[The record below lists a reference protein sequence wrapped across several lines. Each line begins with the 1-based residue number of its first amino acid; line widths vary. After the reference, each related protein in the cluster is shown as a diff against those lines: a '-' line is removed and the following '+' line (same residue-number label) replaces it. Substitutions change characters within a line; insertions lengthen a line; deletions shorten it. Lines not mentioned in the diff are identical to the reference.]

1 MSRARAPSRLPR
13 SPIALALLA
22 ALAVAPCAHAQ
33 FLFGRL
39 VPLPPETQAN
49 NNSQSVTV
57 SRDGRVFAFSS
68 GATNWVPGSI
78 TGDKIIVVDF
88 AQNVVQNLSTNS
100 SNVALNGNSFSPSI
114 AGNGRYVVFETFAS
128 NLGITSSGFQIVR
141 KDRQTGQLVVAST
154 NASGQAATG
163 SGSGQARDAS
173 VSADGR
179 FVVFRSDATNLI
191 TGSGGNGHV
200 YVKDLQTGAI
210 ELVSQTTSG
219 GFPTTGVSAS
229 TVHSMSADGRYVVF
243 QTNAANIA
251 SGVPGGTIQVYV
263 RDRQTGTTELVS
275 RGPGG
280 VVGNGQSDFAA
291 ISPNG
296 RFVSFRS
303 FATNLGS
310 TLTTSRVFV
319 RDRQAG
325 TTTLVPLPVVN
336 AQTASGCRESDVAD
350 DGSVVYACF
359 FSSIFDQVFLHV
371 PGAPGTPFHVST
383 GSGGTPGN
391 NVSGASVAIDASGRS
406 LAFQSLA
413 SNLVPGDTNNV
424 NDIFI
429 LSDAAILDGLFADG
443 FE

>member
-1 MSRARAPSRLPR
+1 LPVLV
-13 SPIALALLA
+13 ATLLTLA
-22 ALAVAPCAHAQ
+22 AGPAASQQ
-33 FLFGRL
+33 FFGRL
-39 VPLPPETQAN
+39 VPPPPETQAN

-88 AQNVVQNLSTNS
+88 GQNVIQNLSTNS
-100 SNVALNGNSFSPSI
+100 TSAPLNGNSFSPSI
-114 AGNGRYVVFETFAS
+114 AGNGRYVVFETFAT

-163 SGSGQARDAS
+163 SGSGQARNAS

-179 FVVFRSDATNLI
+179 FVAFRSDASNLLA
-191 TGSGGNGHV
+191 GSGGNEHIFL
-200 YVKDLQTGAI
+200 KDLQTGAV
-210 ELVSQTTSG
+210 ELVSQTTTG
-219 GFPTTGVSAS
+219 GFPTTGVVAS
-229 TVHSMSADGRYVVF
+229 TVHSMSADGRFVVF

-251 SGVPGGTIQVYV
+251 SGVSGGTIQVYV
-263 RDRQTGTTELVS
+263 RDRQTATTALVS
-275 RGPGG
+275 QGPGG
-280 VVGNGQSDFAA
+280 VAGNGQSDFAA

-310 TLTTSRVFV
+310 PATSSRVFV
-319 RDRQAG
+319 RDRQSG
-325 TTTLVPLPVVN
+325 TTTLVPLPVVG
-336 AQTASGCRESDVAD
+336 AQTANGCRESDVAD

-359 FSSIFDQVFLHV
+359 FSSISDQVFLHV
-371 PGAPGTPFHVST
+371 PGATGTPFHVSRN
-383 GSGGTPGN
+383 SGGTPGN
-391 NVSGASVAIDASGRS
+391 NTSGASVAIDASGRS

-413 SNLVPGDTNNV
+413 SNLVVNDTNNV
-424 NDIFI
+424 SDIFI
-429 LSDAAILDGLFADG
+429 LSDIAILDGLLADG